1 MNSYEDAMNDAYV
14 DLNGLQR
21 AIEEAEQKL
30 AAATTE
36 EERLEAEAELDE
48 AGGALEVA
56 EIQFFD
62 VFGEEP

>member
-30 AAATTE
+30 AVATTE
-36 EERLEAEAELDE
+36 EERLEAEAELED
-48 AGGALEVA
+48 ASGALEGA
-56 EIQFFD
+56 EIEFFD
-62 VFGEEP
+62 VFGVEP

>member
-1 MNSYEDAMNDAYV
+1 MNSYEDARSDAYF
-14 DLNGLQR
+14 DLNELHR
-21 AIEEAEQKL
+21 AVEEAERKL

-48 AGGALEVA
+48 AGGALEGA
-56 EIQFFD
+56 EIEFFD

>member
-1 MNSYEDAMNDAYV
+1 MNSYEDARSDAYF
-14 DLNGLQR
+14 DLNELHR
-21 AIEEAEQKL
+21 AVEEAERKL